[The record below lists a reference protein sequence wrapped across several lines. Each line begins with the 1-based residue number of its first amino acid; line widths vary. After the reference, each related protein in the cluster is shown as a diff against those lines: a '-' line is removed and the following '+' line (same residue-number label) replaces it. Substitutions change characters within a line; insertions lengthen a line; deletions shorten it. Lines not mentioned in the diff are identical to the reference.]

1 VIENMT
7 LNATRNHPTAFWP
20 LIGINS
26 VNLQGSGGAHAARS
40 MIDVML
46 SLDTTGSLVIS
57 QNLSD
62 FVQPGQSGWTTVQ
75 DALLA
80 FINAMNITSGDP
92 RGPKVG
98 IGRYAGIQC
107 QFFDDN
113 GDGNI
118 NISSSGVPASEY
130 RGQCTDDETNLS
142 LLSNNL
148 ANLRLISSGTSATCP
163 PGVSTLYACPIQHRP
178 FILGAGVGLV
188 IDGSTRLG
196 GYAPYYT
203 GTKEPNAI
211 CLVNP
216 TDSQCVPSHTP
227 ALITSQG
234 FAWKAINGARNCQ
247 PDGSSWP
254 CPAGT
259 ANNQA
264 RRVLIIMTD
273 GQDEAWPSTLS
284 SGQDPQVTNDYGM
297 PDVNSPLAI
306 PAYDSNFVAMANRL
320 KAVQPDGS
328 PGVEIYVVGFFC
340 TNNPTTFTAGTY
352 PPSNFCQ
359 SKIAYTPVATPREC
373 PSATYT
379 TGQVTGSRIDDLL
392 VSVSSSSSGCDH
404 YFPISK
410 STDSL
415 SALFQ
420 AMAGTISRGQ
430 LTQ

>member
-1 VIENMT
+1 
-7 LNATRNHPTAFWP
+7 
-20 LIGINS
+20 
-26 VNLQGSGGAHAARS
+26 
-40 MIDVML
+40 
-46 SLDTTGSLVIS
+46 
-57 QNLSD
+57 
-62 FVQPGQSGWTTVQ
+62 
-75 DALLA
+75 
-80 FINAMNITSGDP
+80 
-92 RGPKVG
+92 
-98 IGRYAGIQC
+98 
-107 QFFDDN
+107 
-113 GDGNI
+113 
-118 NISSSGVPASEY
+118 
-130 RGQCTDDETNLS
+130 
-142 LLSNNL
+142 
-148 ANLRLISSGTSATCP
+148 
-163 PGVSTLYACPIQHRP
+163 
-178 FILGAGVGLV
+178 V
-188 IDGSTRLG
+188 IDGATVLG

-216 TDSQCVPSHTP
+216 ADTQCVPSHTP
-227 ALITSQG
+227 ANITTQG
-234 FAWKAINGARNCQ
+234 FAWQVANGARNCQ

-359 SKIAYTPVATPREC
+359 SKIAYTPAATPREC
-373 PSATYT
+373 PGATYT
-379 TGQVTGSRIDDLL
+379 TGSTGSRIDDLL
-392 VSVSSSSSGCDH
+392 VAVSSSSSGCDH